1 MQKVNVFITVDTE
14 HSIGGAFANPNL
26 KPVGNDRRIFYRA
39 GGKDFGISMI
49 MDTGDHFGLRISF
62 FLETLNKYYF
72 GEKETREVCQYII
85 NRGHDVQL
93 HLHPNFL
100 NFTTPEP
107 AQRPYSDMIHTY
119 SLERQIQLTAE
130 GKADL
135 IRYGA
140 PPPVAFRAG
149 NFGADRNTLIA
160 LEKNG
165 FFIDSSHNRAF
176 LGYSCKL
183 GHMDSNDAE
192 AAEKIWEFPVT
203 NFLEKRMGNHQ
214 YFRPLDING
223 VSFAQIRNVLEQ
235 AREKGPCNITIL
247 LHSFS
252 FIHPLNVQYTEMRP
266 RWMVIR
272 RFHAL
277 CEYLDQHRDDFLVI
291 TFGELN
297 RAKLRQMKPQHHLP
311 QTGRLLY
318 LQRNMEQLRDRLPL
332 QAKMSCQ
339 RP

>member
-1 MQKVNVFITVDTE
+1 MSKVNVFITVDTE

-49 MDTGDHFGLRISF
+49 MDTGDHFGIRISF

-72 GEKETREVCQYII
+72 GEKETREVCQYIV

-107 AQRPYSDMIHTY
+107 AKRLYLDMIHSY
-119 SLERQIQLTAE
+119 SLEKQTELIAE

-140 PPPVAFRAG
+140 PPSVAFRAG

-160 LEKNG
+160 LQQNG
-165 FFIDSSHNRAF
+165 FLADSSYNRAF
-176 LGYSCKL
+176 LGHSCKL
-183 GHMDSNDAE
+183 GHRKINDVE
-192 AAEKIWEFPVT
+192 QTENIWEFPVT
-203 NFLEKRMGNHQ
+203 NFLEKRMGKGE

-223 VSFAQIRNVLEQ
+223 VSFAQICKVLEQ
-235 AREKGPCNITIL
+235 AQEKGPFNITVL

-252 FIHPLNVQYTEMRP
+252 FIEPADVQYTKMRP

-272 RFHAL
+272 RFRKL
-277 CEYLDQHRDDFLVI
+277 CEYLDQHRNDFQVM
-291 TFGELN
+291 TFGELD
-297 RAKLRQMKPQHHLP
+297 RAKLRQMKSWHHLP
-311 QTGRLLY
+311 KTDSILY
-318 LQRNMEQLRDRLPL
+318 LQRNMEQIRDILPL
-332 QAKMSCQ
+332 QSKMSYQ
-339 RP
+339 R